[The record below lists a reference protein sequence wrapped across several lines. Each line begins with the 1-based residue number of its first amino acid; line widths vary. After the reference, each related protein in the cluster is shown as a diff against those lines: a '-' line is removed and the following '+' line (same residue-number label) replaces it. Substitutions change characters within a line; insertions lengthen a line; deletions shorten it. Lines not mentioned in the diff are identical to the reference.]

1 MSKKFPH
8 LVDDTNFPD
17 DNIKVFSQYQNTIN
31 YDDISDNTTFRLHNV
46 NWCETDNYKVL
57 WENENIRDK
66 YFDDNTLFSGTTE
79 SIVWPSEGRVKLPID
94 WFTSLNDYNYL
105 TVIITHNQQAMR
117 LFYFV
122 QNFEFITRDVTEL
135 NISLDYWTTYI
146 TKINIKQFN
155 LTRGHIATTWITPE
169 EFLTDPIANNKGLL
183 SSDVMAN
190 GDKTVKTQYVNM
202 DNGRPYMLLALL
214 ANPTDFNDVPQWI
227 KTETYD
233 TNFAGNTSQWAPA
246 RMAQSQD
253 RPCANNYWIIGL
265 PANQAEELLWY
276 WCQYYQ
282 PLLNSIRAAY
292 IVGEN
297 MLNKGKQYGFGSITV
312 YEILPTTNIELSDI
326 TFTVDDFNYPIEYKN
341 LAKLYTSPYASFE
354 ITSVNGN
361 TQKFNIQGLTRNTKL
376 VRTGNNIYPTLQV
389 STYLQGYN
397 DTTSVNYDWIS
408 ITGNVTNV
416 VHGGNAF
423 AFMVNNFAIPTFELR
438 MRADWAGNLEQGNGL
453 HQVKIAADTGLTNA
467 NASADTALTNANAS
481 ADAALANAY
490 AGFNTQ
496 TDNMKIAIKATTD
509 IKEENRQLLY
519 DINDYQN
526 TKIDADATQDKAL
539 QINALLA
546 QESSVAASQVASSA
560 AGSLSM
566 AASTISMGLL
576 LGGPA
581 GAVIGAAGGIA
592 GAAVNMALS
601 GYNASVTLSNN
612 QLLNTASQET
622 ITNKAEYAKSYN
634 GGVMGRQQRNLDNNN
649 KYSTEASKNQNTN
662 TVATGKA
669 NADRSNIT
677 AKSNA
682 NRVNTTTKANANRS
696 NLVAQ
701 ESAHT
706 AYYQARVSAP
716 RALTQDGGDMQSAM
730 DMTRGVT
737 VNLNILNSSDLKTV
751 GDTFLTYGY
760 QYDTTLINPSL
771 KCKPHFEYWQG
782 EPIFTGAI
790 PSTAREMITAIFT
803 NGVTLYNTPD
813 DIGHSIY
820 DNN

>member
-17 DNIKVFSQYQNTIN
+17 DNIKVFSQYQNNIN
-31 YDDISDNTTFRLHNV
+31 YDDISDNTTFSLHNV

-57 WENENIRDK
+57 WENEIVRNK

-79 SIVWPSEGRVKLPID
+79 SIVWPSEGHVKLPID
-94 WFTSLNDYNYL
+94 WFTSLNNYNYL
-105 TVIITHNQQAMR
+105 SVIITHNKQSMR

-135 NISLDYWTTYI
+135 TISLDYWTTYI
-146 TKINIKQFN
+146 NKINIKQFN
-155 LTRGHIATTWITPE
+155 LVRGHIATTWVTPE
-169 EFLTDPIANNKGLL
+169 EFLSDPIANNKGLL
-183 SSDVMAN
+183 SSDVTGN
-190 GDKTVKTQYVNM
+190 DDKTVKTQYVNM
-202 DNGRPYMLLALL
+202 DSGRPYMLLALL
-214 ANPTDFNDVPQWI
+214 ANPTDFNDVPQWE

-233 TNFAGNTSQWAPA
+233 GNFAGNMSQWAPA

-253 RPCANNYWIIGL
+253 KPSANNYWIIGL
-265 PANQAEELLWY
+265 PANQAEALLWY

-292 IVGEN
+292 VVGEN
-297 MLNKGKQYGFGSITV
+297 MLNKGQQYGFGSITV
-312 YEILPTTNIELSDI
+312 YEILPSMNIELHEI
-326 TFTVDDFNYPIEYKN
+326 KFTVNDFNYPDAYKN

-408 ITGNVTNV
+408 ITGNITNV
-416 VHGGNAF
+416 AHGGNAF
-423 AFMVNNFAIPTFELR
+423 AFMVNTYAIPTFELR

-453 HQVKIAADTGLTNA
+453 HQAMFA
-467 NASADTALTNANAS
+467 ADTALTNVFSSGSTITANTATQNSTATTINTLQNNLS
-481 ADAALANAY
+481 ATLTKLNNDNLTSSTDLNNTYIENCYAQDISLMEKTFDAEMDAAAATVVNNNTASVQGAAIGVGATVLG
-490 AGFNTQ
+490 AGIT
-496 TDNMKIAIKATTD
+496 IATAGTG
-509 IKEENRQLLY
+509 
-519 DINDYQN
+519 
-526 TKIDADATQDKAL
+526 A
-539 QINALLA
+539 
-546 QESSVAASQVASSA
+546 VAGAAIAGAGVSA
-560 AGSLSM
+560 AG
-566 AASTISMGLL
+566 TI
-576 LGGPA
+576 A
-581 GAVIGAAGGIA
+581 TTATNVQQT
-592 GAAVNMALS
+592 
-601 GYNASVTLSNN
+601 NASYSIFATKNKSLQDQQQTSALNKKNYSKNLNTFMTTKQTYLATQINDQQRTLSKQINDANVKTAEDITAQNVNN
-612 QLLNTASQET
+612 A
-622 ITNKAEYAKSYN
+622 ITNA
-634 GGVMGRQQRNLDNNN
+634 
-649 KYSTEASKNQNTN
+649 TN
-662 TVATGKA
+662 T
-669 NADRSNIT
+669 
-677 AKSNA
+677 
-682 NRVNTTTKANANRS
+682 

-706 AYYQARVSAP
+706 AYYQARLKAP

-737 VNLNILNSSDLKTV
+737 VNLNTLNSSDLKTI

-760 QYDTTLINPSL
+760 QYNATLINPVL
-771 KCKPHFEYWQG
+771 KCKPHFEYWEG

-790 PSTAREMITAIFT
+790 PSIARELITTIFT
-803 NGVTLYNTPD
+803 NGVILYNSPE

>member
-8 LVDDTNFPD
+8 LVDDTNFPN

-31 YDDISDNTTFRLHNV
+31 YDDVSDSTIFRLHNV

-57 WENENIRDK
+57 WENDAARDK

-79 SIVWPSEGRVKLPID
+79 SVVWPSEGRVKLPID
-94 WFTSLNDYNYL
+94 WYTSLNDYNYL
-105 TVIITHNQQAMR
+105 TVIIKHNNQSMR

-135 NISLDYWTTYI
+135 TISLDYWTNYI

-155 LTRGHIATTWITPE
+155 LTRGHIATTWITPT

-190 GDKTVKTQYVNM
+190 GDKTVKTDYVNM
-202 DNGRPYMLLALL
+202 DSGRPYMLLALL
-214 ANPTDFNDVPQWI
+214 ANPKDFKDVPQWV
-227 KTETYD
+227 KSETYD
-233 TNFAGNTSQWAPA
+233 GNFAGNKSQWSPS

-253 RPCANNYWIIGL
+253 RPSSSNYWIIGL
-265 PANQAEELLWY
+265 PANQAENLLWY

-282 PLLNSIRAAY
+282 PLLNSVRAAY
-292 IVGEN
+292 VVGEN
-297 MLNKGKQYGFGSITV
+297 MLNKGTEYSFGSIIV
-312 YEILPTTNIELSDI
+312 NEILPSTNIELNDI
-326 TFTVDDFNYPIEYKN
+326 TFTVDDFKYPTEYKN
-341 LAKLYTSPYASFE
+341 LTKLYTSPYASFE

-423 AFMVNNFAIPTFELR
+423 AFMINDFAIPTFELR
-438 MRADWAGNLEQGNGL
+438 MRADFAANLAQANGL
-453 HQVKIAADTGLTNA
+453 HQAKFAADASLSNTNA
-467 NASADTALTNANAS
+467 NAAATTTNT
-481 ADAALANAY
+481 
-490 AGFNTQ
+490 NTQ
-496 TDNMKIAIKATTD
+496 NTAATTINNSQNKLSKD
-509 IKEENRQLLY
+509 LTELNNTNLENSTTLNNTYIENCYVQ
-519 DINDYQN
+519 DINLMEK
-526 TKIDADATQDKAL
+526 TFDA
-539 QINALLA
+539 NM
-546 QESSVAASQVASSA
+546 ESA
-560 AGSLSM
+560 AATVS
-566 AASTISMGLL
+566 ANNTASIQ
-576 LGGPA
+576 
-581 GAVIGAAGGIA
+581 GAAIGVGATVLGAGITIATAGTGAIA
-592 GAAVNMALS
+592 GAAIAGAGVAAAGTIGTTATNVQQANASYSIFATKNTELQAQQQTTALNKKEYSKNLNNFMTDKQTYLATQINDQQCALS
-601 GYNASVTLSNN
+601 KNINDINV
-612 QLLNTASQET
+612 
-622 ITNKAEYAKSYN
+622 KAA
-634 GGVMGRQQRNLDNNN
+634 
-649 KYSTEASKNQNTN
+649 
-662 TVATGKA
+662 
-669 NADRSNIT
+669 ADIT
-677 AKSNA
+677 AQNVSTA
-682 NRVNTTTKANANRS
+682 VANANRS
-696 NLVAQ
+696 NNVVK

-706 AYYQARVSAP
+706 TYYQARVSAP

-737 VNLNILNSSDLKTV
+737 VNLNVLNSSDLKTV

-760 QYDTTLINPSL
+760 QYDATLINPVL

-790 PSTAREMITAIFT
+790 PPTAREMITTIFT
-803 NGVTLYNTPD
+803 NGVTLYNAPD